1 MKISIIIPVY
11 NAVSFLEECLY
22 SIKEQTFNDWD
33 CILVDDGSDD
43 GSEKLCDEWVKRD
56 SRFLVIHKENGGVSN
71 ARNIGLAKADGEY
84 VLFVDSDDYVA
95 PEYIERLIEPLQ
107 RHSFD
112 MVLSGLL
119 YFKDKGE
126 VIEIESLA
134 EQEWKLDDSENL
146 LHFLQQPLVTSPV
159 AKLYKKSIIEQNE
172 LNFDENLS
180 LGEDRDFNI
189 EYISQIQLAS
199 SVCYNGYYYRRNV
212 PHSLTAQFHPD
223 AFRNDIVYWN
233 KLHVLLGNTGIKYQS
248 HRLFN
253 ILVDNI
259 SRLLKQRGILYVWR
273 DWNENR
279 KIVDKNFLI
288 QNLHEV
294 VAPAWQK
301 NLVRIFL

>member
-1 MKISIIIPVY
+1 MRI
-11 NAVSFLEECLY
+11 NNNHLY
-22 SIKEQTFNDWD
+22 
-33 CILVDDGSDD
+33 
-43 GSEKLCDEWVKRD
+43 
-56 SRFLVIHKENGGVSN
+56 
-71 ARNIGLAKADGEY
+71 
-84 VLFVDSDDYVA
+84 
-95 PEYIERLIEPLQ
+95 
-107 RHSFD
+107 
-112 MVLSGLL
+112 
-119 YFKDKGE
+119 
-126 VIEIESLA
+126 
-134 EQEWKLDDSENL
+134 
-146 LHFLQQPLVTSPV
+146 
-159 AKLYKKSIIEQNE
+159 
-172 LNFDENLS
+172 
-180 LGEDRDFNI
+180 
-189 EYISQIQLAS
+189 
-199 SVCYNGYYYRRNV
+199 GYYYRRNV